1 MIGANHS
8 LHNYSGQRAEFDYS
22 DLGTL
27 LLHYK
32 FSEEG
37 NVFEDSSRTDAAEN
51 GDFVNGIT
59 DVSGNSK
66 HLESPSG
73 TGQQPTYV
81 ITGGQYENYLS
92 FDSGQ
97 NDKAFTVTG
106 SGVKGT
112 TSTSNEI
119 SIFIVLDIDTI
130 GSNEPYIFG
139 AEDNNDSF
147 FRFTDSDTI
156 TFKVH
161 DGLPGGGN
169 PVGLNLTTAAPTTKK
184 FLLYAGI
191 NSDKKIEAG
200 VNLELNTKGAAVDT
214 NDKAFIGTIGSSG
227 ALGSGS
233 NLQGKM
239 YEFIAFDGALG
250 DIDTAGTK
258 ANILGNHLIEKF
270 NNEKE

>member
-22 DLGTL
+22 DLGTI

-51 GDFVNGIT
+51 GDFINGVT
-59 DVSGNSK
+59 DVSGNNK
-66 HLESPSG
+66 HLETPSG

-81 ITGGQYENYLS
+81 ITGGQYENHVL
-92 FDSGQ
+92 FDDTQ
-97 NDKAFTVTG
+97 NDKLFTVTG
-106 SGVKGT
+106 SGAKGT
-112 TSTSNEI
+112 TSTTNVI
-119 SIFIVLDIDTI
+119 SVFLVLDSEVFGAT
-130 GSNEPYIFG
+130 EPYIFG
-139 AEDNNDSF
+139 AEDNNSSF
-147 FRFTDSDTI
+147 FRFGNNNSI
-156 TFKVH
+156 TMKLNGGTGGPSF
-161 DGLPGGGN
+161 GLS
-169 PVGLNLTTAAPTTKK
+169 LTTGAPTSQK

-191 NSDKKIEAG
+191 NSDSKIEAG
-200 VNLELNTKGAAVDT
+200 VNLELNTRGSAHDT
-214 NDKAFIGTIGSSG
+214 NHKLFVGSIGSAG

-239 YEFIAFDGALG
+239 YEFIVFDGSLG

-270 NNEKE
+270 NIDIS